1 MPELII
7 EQFGPKICLFPA
19 RHELNVMASEEDRR
33 GGVSSQR
40 GREGRRYLSGTSKST
55 PTPHHKM
62 FITHQRCPSNIS

>member
-7 EQFGPKICLFPA
+7 EQFGPKMCLFPT
-19 RHELNVMASEEDRR
+19 RHELYVMASEEDRR

-40 GREGRRYLSGTSKST
+40 GREGRRYLSEISKSA
-55 PTPHHKM
+55 PTPLHMM